1 MALYTITTKQEFEEK
16 VLKSDKVVLV
26 DFWAEWCPPC
36 RAMAPLLH
44 DVAQEQ
50 DAVADIVKV
59 DIEDTQ
65 DNAELAGQY
74 EVRSI
79 PNMPIFKGGKEIER
93 IVGMVPKV
101 HLADMLQQ
109 FAKEK

>member
-1 MALYTITTKQEFEEK
+1 MALYNITSKQEFEDK
-16 VLKSDKVVLV
+16 VLKNNKVVLV

-36 RAMAPLLH
+36 RAMAPVLH
-44 DVAQEQ
+44 DVADEQ
-50 DAVADIVKV
+50 DAVVDIVKV

-74 EVRSI
+74 GVRSI
-79 PNMPIFKGGKEIER
+79 PNMPIFKGGKEVDR

-101 HLADMLQQ
+101 HLADMLKNL
-109 FAKEK
+109 AKE